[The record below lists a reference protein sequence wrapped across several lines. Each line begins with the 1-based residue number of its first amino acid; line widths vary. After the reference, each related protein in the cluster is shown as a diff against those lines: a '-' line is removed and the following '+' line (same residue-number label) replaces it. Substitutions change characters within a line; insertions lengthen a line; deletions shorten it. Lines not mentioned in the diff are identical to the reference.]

1 MTSTAKMM
9 ERTILLPLASDASAL
24 DMVPQVSF
32 LQISVKLRAQTLLD
46 STLDLLKE
54 TLVTVLIAV
63 VL

>member
-1 MTSTAKMM
+1 MTSAAKMM